1 MNKIQIFNFNS
12 SDVNVQ
18 VDEYGVPW
26 FKAKDIC
33 DILELRNVSQA
44 LDVVP
49 EKNKKVLDVR
59 NSSISTV
66 YTTTYTTGNPEV
78 LFLNEPGLYSL
89 IFKSRKPAA
98 LKFQDWVFEEV
109 LPTIRTTGSY
119 SISQEKFN
127 KSVQSALGVVAHKT
141 AFYDDVVASKDL
153 IPLGDAA
160 KILYEKFNLGRTN
173 LSKILKHAG
182 VFTNKAVPLQKY
194 IDGGWFEVKFTHE
207 GYRSIFVTGKGMTRL
222 HERLPGYIEDFE
234 MDDGEDDDRDFF
246 SPQLVF

>member
-26 FKAKDIC
+26 FKAKDVC
-33 DILELRNVSQA
+33 DILGLTNTSKTLEK
-44 LDVVP
+44 VP
-49 EKNKKVLDVR
+49 AKNKKTINVTITPSYSD
-59 NSSISTV
+59 NSGHT
-66 YTTTYTTGNPEV
+66 NV
-78 LFLNEPGLYSL
+78 LFLNEAGLYRV
-89 IFKSRKPAA
+89 IFRSDKPSA
-98 LKFQDWVFEEV
+98 LKFQEWVFEEV
-109 LPTIRTTGSY
+109 LPEIRTTGSY